1 MTTAAWLEPKAEE
14 GDQVSQGCGWYED
27 AWPMESGSSE
37 WKKEEMWE
45 QPGSTKWEWD
55 EAWPEESWGH
65 GWQQDGGIKQQ
76 PPWKGQHYK
85 PTKKDGWYKAA
96 GDRSHSTTS
105 SGSSSGKNKGTY
117 VPGGFVNRDGQFF
130 KCLAYCLAISW
141 FSFPG
146 LGYTLNSCLPKPTLC
161 PLYVQAEEASL

>member
-1 MTTAAWLEPKAEE
+1 
-14 GDQVSQGCGWYED
+14 
-27 AWPMESGSSE
+27 MEWGSSE
-37 WKKEEMWE
+37 WTKEETWE

-65 GWQQDGGIKQQ
+65 GCKENFQKDGGIKQQ
-76 PPWKGQHYK
+76 PPWHGQHYK

-96 GDRSHSTTS
+96 GDRSHSTS
-105 SGSSSGKNKGTY
+105 SGSSSGKSTYVPGKGTY
-117 VPGGFVNRDGQFF
+117 VPGGFVNLDGQFF
-130 KCLAYCLAISW
+130 QCLGYCLAISW

-146 LGYTLNSCLPKPTLC
+146 LGYKLNSCLPKPTLC